1 MSSRRRSSRST
12 ARAQLAAAQD
22 KVEALT
28 RTADADV
35 RQAQSDAAEARN
47 ALTAAAQ
54 ERGRLLQRA
63 EAAEAQIAVLTT
75 ATGSASAGDKPSR
88 SRGTQTAPRGG
99 SAT

>member
-1 MSSRRRSSRST
+1 M
-12 ARAQLAAAQD
+12 
-22 KVEALT
+22 
-28 RTADADV
+28 

-63 EAAEAQIAVLTT
+63 EAAEAQIATLTT
-75 ATGSASAGDKPSR
+75 VTGSGPAGDKPSR
-88 SRGTQTAPRGG
+88 SRGGQTTPRGG